1 MPQRKTS
8 WFDDLVLAPWPVG
21 VALGFVVLLTG
32 MVLIPA
38 FLAGATS
45 PVLSA
50 LGKHLSTGALNPLV
64 WVMAIACWIAA
75 AVSALRQA
83 KRRKLVDSRSDLDS
97 LRNMSWRELEQ
108 LVLEAYRRLGYQVE
122 ESVPGGPD
130 GGVDLRLRRHGQ
142 LTLVQ
147 CKHWRSQRVG
157 APVVREQYGLL
168 AHHAAD
174 AVIVVTTGDFTSEA
188 RAFAAGK
195 PIELIAG
202 PALLKLVHGVQR
214 TPASPPNEPSPAVPV
229 DTMGAM
235 ACPKCASP
243 MVRRTARQTG
253 AEFFGCS
260 RFPACRGTRGLY

>member
-21 VALGFVVLLTG
+21 AAMGLVVLLVGNWIVPALLASSNNPYFASVGEQLTTG
-32 MVLIPA
+32 
-38 FLAGATS
+38 
-45 PVLSA
+45 VLS
-50 LGKHLSTGALNPLV
+50 PLM
-64 WVMAIACWIAA
+64 WVVAIACWASA

-83 KRRKLVDSRSDLDS
+83 KRRKLVDSRADVDS

-122 ESVPGGPD
+122 ESVSGGPD

-147 CKHWRSQRVG
+147 CKHWRSRRVG

-168 AHHAAD
+168 AHHTAD

-202 PALLKLVHGVQR
+202 TELLPLVRGVQR
-214 TPASPPNEPSPAVPV
+214 TPAPPT
-229 DTMGAM
+229 DTSSHAATVVTIGSI

-243 MVRRTARQTG
+243 MVQRTSRQTG

-260 RFPACRGTRGLY
+260 RFPACRGTRSL